1 MIIKRVL
8 NNNAVMCLDEHDNE
22 IIIKGKGIAF
32 QKKSGDVVDKDK
44 IETVFRSQNIEII
57 HRYQEVLTSVP
68 NDIIEVSEQ
77 VIDVI
82 KENVDKDLSDKIYVT
97 LTDHIHNLIE
107 RISMGIAFDH
117 GLLWDVKRLYKE
129 EYQAGLKAVEIIRKR
144 FDVKIDDD
152 EASFIAL
159 HIVNAQ
165 INNTEV
171 KDIVATT
178 RMIEDVYTIVESD
191 FNLELDKDSLDYTR
205 FLMHLRIFFER
216 ILNKSN
222 LKAEGNQELL
232 NTLKEQ
238 YPQQYDTVLKILK
251 YVSTMYKES
260 LDGEILFL
268 LVHVVKLTNH

>member
-32 QKKSGDVVDKDK
+32 QKKSGDVVDKNK
-44 IETVFRSQNIEII
+44 IETIFRSQNIEII

-129 EYQAGLKAVEIIRKR
+129 EYQAGLKAVDIIRKR

-232 NTLKEQ
+232 NTLKKQ

>member
-44 IETVFRSQNIEII
+44 IETIFRSQNIEII

-129 EYQAGLKAVEIIRKR
+129 EYQAGLKAVEIIRKG
-144 FDVKIDDD
+144 FDIKIDDD

-232 NTLKEQ
+232 NTLKKQ